1 LFITDFSSSVDKQK
15 ALDGS
20 PCLVGQ
26 YAMILQEYDEALK
39 PSGVTFTTVM
49 MWVRSILYLPLGWMN
64 TKRGAR
70 AAGLIGELLKI
81 GTDEDGKVRG
91 PYLRASQDFV

>member
-1 LFITDFSSSVDKQK
+1 
-15 ALDGS
+15 
-20 PCLVGQ
+20 
-26 YAMILQEYDEALK
+26 
-39 PSGVTFTTVM
+39 
-49 MWVRSILYLPLGWMN
+49 MN

-70 AAGLIGELLKI
+70 AAGLIGEVLKI